1 MAISITQK
9 PTTPNAAYTYLP
21 YVVSGSVTTGNPQY
35 SYVMDIYESG
45 SSTRLNRIT
54 QVPNPSG
61 VAVFDP
67 SRLLQTK
74 LSYDNNWKTLG
85 STDKVNAVKTFEIK
99 FGEQYSTSI
108 SSSVTV
114 YSDLATH
121 ELEVFPAVIDPNN
134 GSSYNFNTSSF
145 AETGNRF
152 LSNFPGVKRGLNNTV
167 PQPNGYPYI
176 CDSSDYMTLT
186 SFNEDYQTSNM
197 ITVSGYFLSSSRNW
211 VNPVGNALWS
221 VNLTGASD
229 GYFTTYGIGPKNIS
243 EFNSIASA
251 SIASGA
257 TNMLY
262 TSNVN
267 GGAVIA
273 IENNWNGGFMVTG
286 SAIGNTYNVWDF
298 SKVQLPQ
305 NNEYIRFAFINDY
318 GFYDYYNVYSPIQR
332 RTKVDRKNV
341 SLPKINYSGTAVPYS
356 SKDGGETSF
365 YTDLNDS
372 YTVTTQW
379 LDQEMANYL
388 EELLDSP
395 EVFVQQDDEFVPV
408 VINNQSYISN
418 QSTARNK
425 LFQYTIELSPA
436 NGRDLESRITTCN
449 PQPEPPPPPPIVL
462 DYRYPEGMV
471 TSGLVHFYNAWDNI
485 NDSSTWYDTVTY
497 GQLGSVSGS
506 INAGTRY
513 TGTTLEQMVSASYYS
528 DFVGGED
535 PTTVAPVIFNRPWDI
550 VQNANSGS
558 AYTVQTFSRQ
568 LGPTYLWTGIWT
580 LGEKTTGNSL
590 NLGVYRTGT
599 APTPDKTYLYHTSK
613 FATNTQVTKYY
624 PNAVVN
630 PPNPLTADFNMT
642 TMRVGSASIAPDN
655 SNLWVSVDTGSF
667 YQNSDFNPNAVTIPA
682 DGDNWLGKSFWDQ
695 EGFPRGEKTW
705 RSPNAFMY
713 HAIYDRTLTDAE
725 VNQNYNAF
733 VSSSFPIA
741 T

>member
-114 YSDLATH
+114 YPDLATH

-152 LSNFPGVKRGLNNTV
+152 LTNFPGVERGLNNTV

-243 EFNSIASA
+243 EFDSIASA

-356 SKDGGETSF
+356 SKDGGETSY
-365 YTDLNDS
+365 YTDLNDT

-379 LDQEMANYL
+379 LDKEMANYL

-436 NGRDLESRITTCN
+436 NGRDLESRITSCN
-449 PQPEPPPPPPIVL
+449 PQPEPAPTPTPTPTPVPPIGPFGEPTWYYNSQQVTAPTAWDDTLTTGSNFPGNLNGATGALRIRYKTNQTVGGYTGDWWEL
-462 DYRYPEGMV
+462 DPEENTTPFFFNKVWTNGFNGSAAGLTGSNYTLQSWVYINEFSEVDGSTPRSTFFTLSGDTLFFTNEGYRVTVGSLPSGSNNILTIATD
-471 TSGLVHFYNAWDNI
+471 TSGLGTVRQTFPEQIIETGSWYQISLVQDGTNFNDFKVYVNNGSAYSPTASVTMNISGSYQFDAGTDDN
-485 NDSSTWYDTVTY
+485 DKV
-497 GQLGSVSGS
+497 LSGS
-506 INAGTRY
+506 IAN
-513 TGTTLEQMVSASYYS
+513 
-528 DFVGGED
+528 
-535 PTTVAPVIFNRPWDI
+535 VICYATSSLTQE
-550 VQNANSGS
+550 QNAESYQGIKN
-558 AYTVQTFSRQ
+558 
-568 LGPTYLWTGIWT
+568 YL
-580 LGEKTTGNSL
+580 ESL
-590 NLGVYRTGT
+590 
-599 APTPDKTYLYHTSK
+599 
-613 FATNTQVTKYY
+613 
-624 PNAVVN
+624 
-630 PPNPLTADFNMT
+630 
-642 TMRVGSASIAPDN
+642 
-655 SNLWVSVDTGSF
+655 
-667 YQNSDFNPNAVTIPA
+667 
-682 DGDNWLGKSFWDQ
+682 
-695 EGFPRGEKTW
+695 
-705 RSPNAFMY
+705 
-713 HAIYDRTLTDAE
+713 
-725 VNQNYNAF
+725 
-733 VSSSFPIA
+733 
-741 T
+741 